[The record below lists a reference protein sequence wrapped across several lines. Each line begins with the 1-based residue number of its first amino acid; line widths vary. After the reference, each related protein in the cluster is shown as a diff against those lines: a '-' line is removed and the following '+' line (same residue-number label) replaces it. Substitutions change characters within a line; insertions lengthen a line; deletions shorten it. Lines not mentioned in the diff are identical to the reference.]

1 MTNKFFS
8 GLIPYYG
15 GKQKL
20 AKEIIRVAK
29 QYSSSDTFIDC
40 FTGGGS
46 VSLMA
51 KLYNYNVLTND
62 RSYASYQL
70 AKALIENESITL
82 SEYDIYKIYSYDID
96 YSTLINTFGDIKDRL
111 KKHIIPDQHID
122 FILRASYINNIIGA
136 FKNEYKKALINYLI
150 IKYTISLIPYS
161 SFRSNINKLANMTKY
176 STVKIVDEQLTPSI
190 DYAIDIANKI
200 NQSIFTTNK
209 KLKAY
214 NLDVFDFIDEINPQN
229 CIVYLD
235 PPYYGEH
242 TYEGTYNL
250 LNKILL
256 QKELESSVFNE
267 DTWNDFFTKLLTKLK
282 KNNLIIISYAGKAIE
297 QMINLVKN
305 VFNKADVLSYDYKY
319 SLYAMK
325 GKKHEVVKEYLI
337 VAYEN

>member
-20 AKEIIRVAK
+20 AKEIIRISK
-29 QYSSSDTFIDC
+29 QYSSNNTFIDC

-51 KLYNYNVLTND
+51 KMYNYNVLTND
-62 RSYASYQL
+62 RSYISYQL

-96 YSTLINTFGDIKDRL
+96 YSTLINIFGDIKNRL
-111 KKHIIPDQHID
+111 KKHIILDQHID
-122 FILRASYINNIIGA
+122 FILRASYINNIICA

-150 IKYTISLIPYS
+150 IKYTISLLPYS
-161 SFRSNINKLANMTKY
+161 TFRSDINELANMVKHG
-176 STVKIVDEQLTPSI
+176 TVKIVDKQLTPAI

-214 NLDVFDFIDEINPQN
+214 NLDVFDFIEEINPQN

-242 TYEGTYNL
+242 TYEEMYSVMNE
-250 LNKILL
+250 ILL
-256 QKELESSVFNE
+256 QKSLENSVFNE
-267 DTWNDFFTKLLTKLK
+267 DAWTTFFSNLLTKLK

-297 QMINLVKN
+297 QMIDLVKN
-305 VFNKADVLSYDYKY
+305 VFNKVDTLSYDYKY
-319 SLYAMK
+319 SLYSMK
-325 GKKHEVVKEYLI
+325 GKKQEIVKEYLI